1 MIYYR
6 LGRILQILALID
18 CAFALFFVGLFPAF
32 SGMEAQLQI
41 VLFAGAL
48 FAAGRVFQKMG
59 ESRLQAAG
67 AASGAQDSGDD
78 VSVSSPESPQ
88 GGSHEIEN
96 R

>member
-1 MIYYR
+1 MFYYR

-18 CAFALFFVGLFPAF
+18 CAFALFFADLFPAF

-67 AASGAQDSGDD
+67 AASGVLVSGPHP
-78 VSVSSPESPQ
+78 SQ
-88 GGSHEIEN
+88 G
-96 R
+96 